1 MCGSVLRYIL
11 AIAYI
16 TRSDW
21 YSVIGSVTAVLLM
34 NDDVSV
40 ISYSF
45 GVYDWLLLHNSS
57 WHAYVYLLYFFY
69 ILSLKLDISRSLLR
83 IFMVNHE
90 DTFARCEK
98 Y

>member
-1 MCGSVLRYIL
+1 
-11 AIAYI
+11 
-16 TRSDW
+16 
-21 YSVIGSVTAVLLM
+21 M

-90 DTFARCEK
+90 DTCTRCEK
-98 Y
+98 YPSKLDMFSLVYSYLCQLKENHC